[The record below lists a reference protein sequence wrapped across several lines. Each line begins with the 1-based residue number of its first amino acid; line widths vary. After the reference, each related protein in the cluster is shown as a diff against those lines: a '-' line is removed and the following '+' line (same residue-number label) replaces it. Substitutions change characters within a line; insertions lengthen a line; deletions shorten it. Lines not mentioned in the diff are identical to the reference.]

1 MSEEPELTP
10 VEEKVYKMI
19 GNSEVMCK
27 QIPQKLSGAIP
38 ALVKKGLVEVFKQRT
53 SPYTDKKAKYI
64 RRK

>member
-1 MSEEPELTP
+1 MSEDPELTP
-10 VEEKVYKMI
+10 VEEKVYEMI

-38 ALVKKGLVEVFKQRT
+38 ALVQKGLVEVFKQRT
-53 SPYTDKKAKYI
+53 SPYTEKKAKYV